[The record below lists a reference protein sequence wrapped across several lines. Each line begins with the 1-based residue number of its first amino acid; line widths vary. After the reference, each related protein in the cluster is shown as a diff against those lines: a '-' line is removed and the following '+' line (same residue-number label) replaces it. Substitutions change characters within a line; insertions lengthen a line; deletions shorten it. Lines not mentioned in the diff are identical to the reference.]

1 VPVVWGEASGNIGED
16 RRAASHRGLADPRV
30 KLSAILSGSRP
41 MTPAEFAQRRRERI
55 VGVSLTVAPPIGQYD
70 ETKLVNLGS
79 NRWSLKPEIG
89 LSLPFGRWTVDAYA
103 GVWVFTDND
112 RYYPGSSRRHQDPVV
127 ALQGHVSYA
136 LGRRAWIALNGT
148 WYGGGKMVVNGATAA
163 DPYRNA
169 RLGATW
175 AIPIGARQSFKVA
188 YSTGAATR
196 VGADFRTIT
205 VAWQMTFF

>member
-1 VPVVWGEASGNIGED
+1 
-16 RRAASHRGLADPRV
+16 
-30 KLSAILSGSRP
+30 
-41 MTPAEFAQRRRERI
+41 
-55 VGVSLTVAPPIGQYD
+55 
-70 ETKLVNLGS
+70 
-79 NRWSLKPEIG
+79 
-89 LSLPFGRWTVDAYA
+89 
-103 GVWVFTDND
+103 
-112 RYYPGSSRRHQDPVV
+112 V